1 MLQSSPTYEYFT
13 RIYPPDTTSARL
25 LVHLLYNS
33 RAFAGWNNVAVVH
46 QDDAWGKG
54 YVTEMELELRRINSK
69 IPLREPDR
77 EPGTLLPFAITHT
90 DSDSVK
96 RALDAVNS
104 SGYSVIVVVGHFLPP
119 FLSTFEDFLE
129 ACLATPTPRPR
140 LRLSPHLCDCA
151 AQPAGYTPRFFSLPF
166 SCVVAASC
174 ASIVRPVDGCR
185 EPTHTLT
192 VYSVVGSEH
201 KRSGDTGARMVHRR
215 G

>member
-1 MLQSSPTYEYFT
+1 
-13 RIYPPDTTSARL
+13 
-25 LVHLLYNS
+25 
-33 RAFAGWNNVAVVH
+33 VAVVH

-119 FLSTFEDFLE
+119 FSSTFEDFLE

-140 LRLSPHLCDCA
+140 LRLDPPTCATVLRSPPGA
-151 AQPAGYTPRFFSLPF
+151 PRAFFPFPFLASLLPR
-166 SCVVAASC
+166 APPL
-174 ASIVRPVDGCR
+174 RPVDGCR

-192 VYSVVGSEH
+192 VH
-201 KRSGDTGARMVHRR
+201 LW
-215 G
+215 

>member
-119 FLSTFEDFLE
+119 FSSTFEDFLE

-151 AQPAGYTPRFFSLPF
+151 AQPGCTLRRAEGTDEQRPGAVLRQANMNHHAHSGSPYTRLFLQRPCM
-166 SCVVAASC
+166 CV
-174 ASIVRPVDGCR
+174 
-185 EPTHTLT
+185 
-192 VYSVVGSEH
+192 
-201 KRSGDTGARMVHRR
+201 
-215 G
+215 